1 MTDHNR
7 NGHLSRFEDYA
18 PIKRSLDEIVERA
31 IAFKKGDKDV
41 YDEPEPTVVASFA
54 TSDLV
59 RYRLNSTRLA
69 DAYIAMGDTNTHPHD
84 DDGYTD
90 RCARFGVVDRASGEP
105 VAMLWVLKS
114 RRDDTH
120 FKICHPS
127 FSKTRALEQ
136 GEFLDVLKE
145 LDIPPSHR
153 NGEDND
159 FVREYDLWY
168 EDGEWIAKEPQS
180 VLAFR
185 YESICFGTHP
195 PIRDTVTIYVPLDP
209 STPLDGGGDAR
220 AAYNA
225 LDHYRGLAQQKFWA
239 MRYPVQ
245 SGHSSW
251 LGPSDPTEV
260 KVTDP
265 RIYAECIPDV
275 APTSD
280 AVQTLQP

>member
-7 NGHLSRFEDYA
+7 NGHLSRFEDFA
-18 PIKRSLDEIVERA
+18 PIKRSLDEIVEMA
-31 IAFKKGDKDV
+31 IAFKKGDKSV
-41 YDEPEPTVVASFA
+41 YDEPEPIVVASFA
-54 TSDLV
+54 TADLV

-69 DAYIAMGDTNTHPHD
+69 DAYVAMGDKHTNSHD

-90 RCARFGVVDRASGEP
+90 RCARFGIIDRASGEP

-114 RRDDTH
+114 RRSDTH

-127 FSKTRALEQ
+127 FSKTRSLEQ

-168 EDGEWIAKEPQS
+168 EDGEWIAKQPQS
-180 VLAFR
+180 VLTFR
-185 YESICFGTHP
+185 YESICFGVHP
-195 PIRDTVTIYVPLDP
+195 SIRDTVTVYVPLDP
-209 STPLDGGGDAR
+209 SIPLDGGGDSS

-225 LDHYRGLAQQKFWA
+225 GEHYRDLAQQKFWA
-239 MRYPVQ
+239 MGYPVQ
-245 SGHSSW
+245 TGYSSW
-251 LGPSDPTEV
+251 LGPSDRAEV

-265 RIYAECIPDV
+265 GIYAECVPEA
-275 APTSD
+275 APTLD
-280 AVQTLQP
+280 ARQLPQP